1 MKEMRL
7 TSYIDTEFIF
17 TGINVSSKQ
26 EMIKE
31 IIKRVSEKD
40 EKFNQNRDEIEKAV
54 FKRESELSTAMGNK
68 VAIPH
73 ARVESY
79 DDFIVAV
86 GVNQKEIECETIYH
100 KKDMIKYFF
109 MVICSSKKNKIIL
122 KVVPAIQQMFRNKE
136 FNEKIYEKEINTP
149 SDILKLME
157 KFDKDSSDG
166 LEAEDVMRT
175 DIKPASLDDT
185 LEQIAIRLVEED
197 INGLAVVDEK
207 GDFTGDI
214 TEEELIMF
222 GLPKYAFFMKD
233 LNFVRNSEQ
242 FEEYFKNE
250 KYVKIRDIHEVFP
263 ITTVTR
269 NTSVVELSFLMIH
282 NKVSR
287 IYVVE
292 NKKYYGTIFRNDIIK
307 KVIHI

>member
-1 MKEMRL
+1 MRL
-7 TSYIDTEFIF
+7 TSYIDAEFIF
-17 TGINVSSKQ
+17 TGINVKTKE
-26 EMIKE
+26 EMIRE

-40 EKFNQNRDEIEKAV
+40 EKFKENSEEIEKAV
-54 FKRESELSTAMGNK
+54 FKRETELSTAMGNR

-79 DDFIVAV
+79 DDFMVAV
-86 GVNQKEIECETIYH
+86 GVNQNDIECETIYH
-100 KKDMIKYFF
+100 KKDKVKYFF

-122 KVVPAIQQMFRNKE
+122 KVVPAIQQLFRNVDFNTEMYKE
-136 FNEKIYEKEINTP
+136 EIM
-149 SDILKLME
+149 SSAEILKIME
-157 KFDKDSSDG
+157 KFVKESSDG
-166 LEAEDVMRT
+166 LEAQDIMRT
-175 DIKPASLDDT
+175 DVRAANLDDT
-185 LEQIAIRLVEED
+185 LEDIAIRLIEEEVD
-197 INGLAVVDEK
+197 GIAVVDEK
-207 GDFTGDI
+207 GNFAGDI

-222 GLPKYAFFMKD
+222 GLPKYTFFMKD
-233 LNFVRNSEQ
+233 LNFVRNSDQ

-250 KYVKIRDIHEVFP
+250 KYIKIRDIHEVFP
-263 ITTVTR
+263 VTKVLR

-292 NKKYYGTIFRNDIIK
+292 DGKYYGTIFRNDIIK

>member
-1 MKEMRL
+1 MRL
-7 TSYIDTEFIF
+7 ISYIDSEFII
-17 TGINVSSKQ
+17 TGINAGTKE

-31 IIKRVSEKD
+31 LVKRVSEKD
-40 EKFNQNRDEIEKAV
+40 EKFKKNSDEIEKAV
-54 FKRESELSTAMGNK
+54 FKRESEISTAMGNK

-73 ARVESY
+73 ARVDSY
-79 DDFIVAV
+79 DDFLIAV
-86 GVNQKEIECETIYH
+86 GVNDKEIECETVYH

-122 KVVPAIQQMFRNKE
+122 KVVPAIQQMFRNAE
-136 FNEKIYEKEINTP
+136 FNSEIYKKDFIQPPEIMKII
-149 SDILKLME
+149 E
-157 KFDKDSSDG
+157 KFDKESSDG
-166 LEAEDVMRT
+166 LEAQDIMRT
-175 DIKPASLDDT
+175 DIKPANLDDT
-185 LEQIAIRLVEED
+185 LEKIAIRFVEED
-197 INGLAVVDEK
+197 VNGLAVVDDNGK
-207 GDFTGDI
+207 FTGNI

-233 LNFVRNSEQ
+233 LNFIRNSEQ

-250 KYVKIRDIHEVFP
+250 KYIKIRDIHEVFP
-263 ITTVTR
+263 VTTVTK

-292 NKKYYGTIFRNDIIK
+292 DGKYYGTIFRNDIIK

>member
-1 MKEMRL
+1 MRL
-7 TSYIDTEFIF
+7 TSYIDPEFIF
-17 TGINVSSKQ
+17 TGINVETKE

-31 IIKRVSEKD
+31 LVKRISEKD
-40 EKFNQNRDEIEKAV
+40 EKFQKNRSEIEVAV
-54 FKRESELSTAMGNK
+54 LKREGELSTAMGNK

-79 DDFIVAV
+79 DDFMVAV
-86 GVNQKEIECETIYH
+86 GVNGKEIECETIYH
-100 KKDMIKYFF
+100 KKDSIKYFF
-109 MVICSSKKNKIIL
+109 MVVCSSKKNKTIL
-122 KVVPAIQQMFRNKE
+122 KVVPAIQQMFRNEE
-136 FNEKIYEKEINTP
+136 FNGEMYKKEYN
-149 SDILKLME
+149 SAADILKVIE

-166 LEAEDVMRT
+166 LEAQDIMRT
-175 DIKPASLDDT
+175 DVKPANLEDT
-185 LEQIAIRLVEED
+185 LEKIAIRFAEED
-197 INGLAVVDEK
+197 IDGIAVVDEK
-207 GDFTGDI
+207 GKFVGDI

-233 LNFVRNSEQ
+233 LNFVRNSDQ

-250 KYVKIRDIHEVFP
+250 KYVKIKDIHEVFP
-263 ITTVTR
+263 VTTVQR
-269 NTSVVELSFLMIH
+269 NTSVVELSFLMIY

-292 NKKYYGTIFRNDIIK
+292 DGKYYGTIFRNDIIK